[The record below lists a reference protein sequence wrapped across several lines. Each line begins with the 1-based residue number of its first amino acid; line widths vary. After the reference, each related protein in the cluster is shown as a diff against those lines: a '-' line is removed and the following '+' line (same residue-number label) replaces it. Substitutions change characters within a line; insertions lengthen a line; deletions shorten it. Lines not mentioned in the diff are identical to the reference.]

1 MRKPG
6 SAKRA
11 PSPSGKCLPATARPR
26 SQQKPPAAPLGPGLH
41 RPRHRRRLALAVPC
55 PREFSPLRLGR
66 RRQAE
71 IQCFN
76 PPHPQFG
83 HFSDQVHLATFTRRL
98 YLNPI
103 RAFGLAAGPQYVVVG
118 GTCVR
123 HAPTGLCALRPTPLL
138 GLQAPRVCILASSAS
153 SASSGQGHGGQ
164 VESQGTLFQWLLSL
178 SYRVS
183 RT

>member
-11 PSPSGKCLPATARPR
+11 PSPSGKYLPATARPR

-103 RAFGLAAGPQYVVVG
+103 RAFRLAAGPQTSWWAG
-118 GTCVR
+118 P
-123 HAPTGLCALRPTPLL
+123 AFATP
-138 GLQAPRVCILASSAS
+138 PLASARSAQRLYLGSKQRRCAS